1 MRRRTVRDIIISAII
16 GVAALLLF
24 HADHLARTYAG
35 FDDPYWLLHLAVDSS
50 YILIYGG
57 LAYIGLQGR
66 RIWQQRRNQEQ
77 RSDSGADD

>member
-1 MRRRTVRDIIISAII
+1 MRRQTARDIAISVVI
-16 GVAALLLF
+16 GTAALLLF

-57 LAYIGLQGR
+57 LAYIALQGR
-66 RIWQQRRNQEQ
+66 RIWQQRRQEK